1 MFYIEN
7 LSKNK
12 VLGITG
18 HAVNVESML
27 QNDARQ
33 MWKKGETNDEGYF
46 TLINPRSKKV
56 LTALSAQS
64 LGIGGMLKKSNKY
77 TNNILLHD
85 FFFLTI

>member
-1 MFYIEN
+1 
-7 LSKNK
+7 
-12 VLGITG
+12 
-18 HAVNVESML
+18 ML

-64 LGIGGMLKKSNKY
+64 LGIGGMLKNSNVYTY
-77 TNNILLHD
+77 TNNFLLHD
-85 FFFLTI
+85 FFLLTFRKLSEVQGCHKRTNC